1 MTPAVNSRS
10 AADAPPPKMPALSQD
25 AAFPHEALLRLP
37 QLHREVS
44 RNFSEARLLAR
55 APAAALL
62 LMLAGAAT
70 LLCAARDESLT
81 IQAGF
86 AWSVLVWAG
95 IALMTRTYIRG
106 FARAADPVPL
116 SVAAADL
123 RAILLYTGLA
133 WGAGAY
139 LVLPAAVPA
148 LAALA
153 FALLPPLGL
162 TLLLRDERAAT
173 AFALPVALLAGAAL
187 TEAGR
192 AGLAAAIG
200 PAVLIAGFLP
210 CLLRRSP
217 ALPQLR

>member
-106 FARAADPVPL
+106 FARAALCCGCSGADRLSRISPRGARSCACRFQRAYARSEGSFNVMQRTDP
-116 SVAAADL
+116 AL
-123 RAILLYTGLA
+123 RSKHPKHAWRQRDCICRVEEISAIVGMSF
-133 WGAGAY
+133 
-139 LVLPAAVPA
+139 VVQVPA
-148 LAALA
+148 
-153 FALLPPLGL
+153 
-162 TLLLRDERAAT
+162 R
-173 AFALPVALLAGAAL
+173 
-187 TEAGR
+187 
-192 AGLAAAIG
+192 
-200 PAVLIAGFLP
+200 
-210 CLLRRSP
+210 
-217 ALPQLR
+217 

>member
-10 AADAPPPKMPALSQD
+10 AAEKPPPAMPALPQD
-25 AAFPHEALLRLP
+25 VPHDALLRLP
-37 QLHREVS
+37 RLHREVS

-70 LLCAARDESLT
+70 LLCAARTEGLS
-81 IQAGF
+81 IQSGF

-116 SVAAADL
+116 GVAAADL

-133 WGAGAY
+133 WGTGAY
-139 LVLPAAVPA
+139 LVLPAALPA

-162 TLLLRDERAAT
+162 ALLLRDERGAT

-192 AGLAAAIG
+192 AGLAAVIG

>member
-1 MTPAVNSRS
+1 MMAQSGDT
-10 AADAPPPKMPALSQD
+10 ALPRD
-25 AAFPHEALLRLP
+25 ALLRLP
-37 QLHREVS
+37 QLHREFS

-70 LLCAARDESLT
+70 LLCVSWSGGLT
-81 IQAGF
+81 IQSGF
-86 AWSVLVWAG
+86 AWSVLVLGG

-106 FARAADPVPL
+106 LARAADPVPL
-116 SVAAADL
+116 STAAADL
-123 RAILLYTGLA
+123 RAILLCTGLA

-139 LVLPAAVPA
+139 LILPAAVPA

-153 FALLPPLGL
+153 FALLPPLSL
-162 TLLLRDERAAT
+162 ALLLRDERAAT

-187 TEAGR
+187 VEAGR
-192 AGLAAAIG
+192 AGLAAVIG

-210 CLLRRSP
+210 CLLRRSTP
-217 ALPQLR
+217 VWPGPR